1 MMNLPILN
9 DYSRMPHLFS
19 WFGGI
24 PRSDLY
30 DWMAQ
35 REISLPDD
43 LVDLWHELGGGDLFE
58 SETILSP
65 FGDSAL
71 GDDIQGLN
79 DLHLRQGLS
88 PEYLLFHR
96 GLYLSAVRL
105 ADGKYVALSDSYVPF
120 KEYSSL
126 EEWYSDLRSEY
137 EVLYGL

>member
-1 MMNLPILN
+1 MD
-9 DYSRMPHLFS
+9 DYSRAPHLFY
-19 WFGGI
+19 WLGGI

-35 REISLPDD
+35 RKISLPDD

-65 FGDSAL
+65 FGSSAL
-71 GDDIQGLN
+71 GDDIQGVN
-79 DLHLRQGLS
+79 ELHFRQGLS
-88 PEYLLFHR
+88 PEYLLFHK

-105 ADGKYVALSDSYVPF
+105 ADGKYVALFDSYVPF

-126 EEWYSDLRSEY
+126 EDWYSDLRSEY
-137 EVLYGL
+137 AALYGLR